1 MNAAS
6 RLILDVARQDLAD
19 KLARADRRAQR
30 REAAN
35 GHRAD
40 SGQAAHRHL
49 AWLRL
54 SSRQA

>member
-1 MNAAS
+1 VIAHTIRPFEPAQEGTMNAAS

-40 SGQAAHRHL
+40 SG
-49 AWLRL
+49 
-54 SSRQA
+54 